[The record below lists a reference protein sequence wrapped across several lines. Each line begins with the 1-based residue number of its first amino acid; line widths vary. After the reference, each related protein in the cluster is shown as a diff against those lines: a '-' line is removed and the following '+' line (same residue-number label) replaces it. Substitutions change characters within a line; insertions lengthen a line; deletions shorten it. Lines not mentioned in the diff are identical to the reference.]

1 LLASLRPALERIA
14 VASGGTTAIAVVRSG
29 TGDSL
34 WVNAEEPFPAAST
47 MKLAVLVELAR
58 RIDRGERQWVDA
70 VVIHNRFASVVDG
83 TRISNTRAYDPD
95 PELHGSEGQSVPR
108 AVLARRMIDRS
119 SNLATNLLL
128 FDLGIR
134 SVDAVEAGVQV
145 RAPLADTPA
154 QQKGLRNTATAAGL
168 ARLLARLESGKAASP
183 AQTDSMRAFLR
194 AQTRNQGIPAGLP
207 AGTAVGHK
215 TGETESVYHDAA
227 IVYPTSGKPYVLV
240 VLTRNLNARAGQ
252 RVAADVARVVH
263 QHLTSSTP

>member
-1 LLASLRPALERIA
+1 
-14 VASGGTTAIAVVRSG
+14 
-29 TGDSL
+29 
-34 WVNAEEPFPAAST
+34 
-47 MKLAVLVELAR
+47 
-58 RIDRGERQWVDA
+58 
-70 VVIHNRFASVVDG
+70 
-83 TRISNTRAYDPD
+83 
-95 PELHGSEGQSVPR
+95 
-108 AVLARRMIDRS
+108 MIDRS

-207 AGTAVGHK
+207 TGTAVAHK

-227 IVYPTSGKPYVLV
+227 IVYPSFGEPYVLV
-240 VLTRNLNARAGQ
+240 VLTRSLNARAGQ
-252 RVAADVARVVH
+252 RVAANVARVVH